1 MHFFEQLIYGY
12 KDVLHFIAEFVV
24 YSLEFVGIVI
34 IVVGSVKALIQICQ
48 KVTKKQP
55 TNVMISLGKA
65 LSLSLEFKMGAEIIN
80 TVIIRDLQ
88 ELGVLAIVIIIRALL
103 AVLIHWEMKVGRDD
117 EEESKE
123 EK

>member
-88 ELGVLAIVIIIRALL
+88 ELGVLAIVIIIRA
-103 AVLIHWEMKVGRDD
+103 
-117 EEESKE
+117 
-123 EK
+123 